1 MDASIVVSLRIGSAR
16 NLRPT
21 GNREVPRVGHGGR
34 GYGPPGA
41 GRCQWAS
48 CGLSLLRCPAPL
60 CPAPASWPAR
70 LPSRQGS
77 LWRERPPAGEGRWC
91 DHSGA
96 PPPPAR
102 WRTSAEKQGVA
113 PSTCTL
119 LVRREQRAS
128 PGGDTRG
135 AASPDCT
142 IADARIPLIPC
153 PMRSFG
159 EALHHTGEGHPL
171 REKRWGC

>member
-21 GNREVPRVGHGGR
+21 GNREVSRVGHGGR

-48 CGLSLLRCPAPL
+48 CGLSLLR

-113 PSTCTL
+113 PSTSTP
-119 LVRREQRAS
+119 LVRRAGA
-128 PGGDTRG
+128 PGGRGTRE
-135 AASPDCT
+135 AQPRIASSQRTRKMLVLP
-142 IADARIPLIPC
+142 RL
-153 PMRSFG
+153 MRRFVKVSNHNG
-159 EALHHTGEGHPL
+159 KRSAL
-171 REKRWGC
+171 

>member
-70 LPSRQGS
+70 WPSRQGS
-77 LWRERPPAGEGRWC
+77 LWRERPPCTGGK
-91 DHSGA
+91 G
-96 PPPPAR
+96 PPPWPPPLSAPVVHQRRKSGGRSHHQHPSRAAR
-102 WRTSAEKQGVA
+102 RYAK
-113 PSTCTL
+113 
-119 LVRREQRAS
+119 R
-128 PGGDTRG
+128 GGDRRRLEGEQTTNGPQGERG
-135 AASPDCT
+135 TKTATLHTYRSQRVT
-142 IADARIPLIPC
+142 ARDLQNLQ
-153 PMRSFG
+153 R
-159 EALHHTGEGHPL
+159 
-171 REKRWGC
+171 